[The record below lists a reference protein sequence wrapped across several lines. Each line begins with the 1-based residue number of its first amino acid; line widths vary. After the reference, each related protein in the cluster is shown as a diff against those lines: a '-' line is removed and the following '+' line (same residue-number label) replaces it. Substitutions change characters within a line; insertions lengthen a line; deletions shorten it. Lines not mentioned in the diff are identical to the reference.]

1 MVSYGHSLELA
12 KDLKRAGKTYELI
25 MYRSA
30 GHGFSGNDDVD
41 AKQQVMRFLLKHL
54 KWSPNQH

>member
-12 KDLKRAGKTYELI
+12 KALKRAGKTYELI
-25 MYRSA
+25 TYRSA

-41 AKQQVMRFLLKHL
+41 AKQQAMRFLLKHL
-54 KWSPNQH
+54 TWSPNQQ